1 MVEQALALP
10 DIDAARLPHVY
21 LHAREALSSCSRIDE
36 CQDWADKAEALAS
49 YAKQSHDDTLHK
61 LADRIQA
68 RAIRRAGELL
78 KQIAAAFGANQNI
91 RDGADPNV
99 PTRKSAA
106 KDAGLSERQRKTAL
120 RVAEV
125 PADEFEAA
133 VESDHPPTVTQLAK
147 RGMQSKPPPE
157 PWMVEMAHD
166 QRRPPVCGGA
176 MRGSFG
182 AAGYSVR
189 RFLSPRGPVSNAPQN
204 ARRWL

>member
-78 KQIAAAFGANQNI
+78 KQIAAHAI
-91 RDGADPNV
+91 C
-99 PTRKSAA
+99 TR
-106 KDAGLSERQRKTAL
+106 
-120 RVAEV
+120 
-125 PADEFEAA
+125 
-133 VESDHPPTVTQLAK
+133 
-147 RGMQSKPPPE
+147 
-157 PWMVEMAHD
+157 
-166 QRRPPVCGGA
+166 
-176 MRGSFG
+176 
-182 AAGYSVR
+182 
-189 RFLSPRGPVSNAPQN
+189 
-204 ARRWL
+204 ARRCRRAPELMSARTGRTRPKRWPRTPSNPTMTRCTSWRIGFRRGRFGGPASC